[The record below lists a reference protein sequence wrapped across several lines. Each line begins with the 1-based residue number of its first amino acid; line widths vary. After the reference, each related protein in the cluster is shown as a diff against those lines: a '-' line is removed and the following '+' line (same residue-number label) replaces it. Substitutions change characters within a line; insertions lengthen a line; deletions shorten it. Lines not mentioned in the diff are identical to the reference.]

1 MTTAGFAPRD
11 ARDRSARRLV
21 VVGSGVAGL
30 FGAISAAE
38 AGAAVV
44 LLTKARLGDSNSML
58 AQGGFAAVLP
68 AGQCAPGDSVAS
80 HAADTMTAGAGLGTQ
95 AAVDVMVGRAASAV
109 DALLA
114 HGVAFDR
121 ADDGRLALGLE
132 AAHAFPRILHSGGD
146 ASGAGITRALIVRLR
161 GLQAEGRVEVIE
173 RATATELVLDCGAVA
188 GVEYVADGCSQSAS
202 GDSRAWGPAASVR
215 RRVAADA
222 VLLATGGAG
231 QLFAQTTN
239 PAVATGDGVALAFRA
254 GAVLRDLEFYQ
265 FHPTALQ
272 VRAAD
277 GTLRSSLVSEA
288 VRGEGAVIRDAS
300 GRRFVADYHPLGELA
315 PRDAVSRALA
325 LHRRA
330 GGGQAY
336 LDATGL
342 EKVRG
347 AGFLARRFPGLDAM
361 TRAAGF
367 DWRREPLPI
376 GPAAHYWMGGV
387 ATDLDGATSV
397 PGLYAAGEVACTGVH
412 GANRLASNSLLE
424 GVVFAARA
432 VEHFMGG
439 QSGSGQLDLL
449 GQSGSSGSGELGWAQ
464 SGSGQRNSAQRNSG
478 QHGWAGPA
486 PRAGEPLSLPAE
498 ADAAAE
504 PVARGELAARME
516 ADAGVLRDATG
527 LARAARALA
536 GWRPGPE
543 NGDAD
548 PETANLLTVARL
560 LVAAAA
566 AREESAGAHYRL
578 DFPDRRSSEH
588 RSGELSAEAGFDVVR
603 GRVLAG
609 RNS

>member
-1 MTTAGFAPRD
+1 M
-11 ARDRSARRLV
+11 
-21 VVGSGVAGL
+21 VVGSGAAGL
-30 FGAISAAE
+30 FGAVHAAQ
-38 AGAAVV
+38 AGAGVV
-44 LLTKARLGDSNSML
+44 LLTKARLDDSNSML

-68 AGQCAPGDSVAS
+68 EGQRTPGDSVDS
-80 HAADTMTAGAGLGTQ
+80 HVADTIAAGAGLGSRE
-95 AAVDVMVGRAASAV
+95 AVSVMCARATSAV
-109 DALLA
+109 EALLA

-121 ADDGRLALGLE
+121 DADGRLALGLE
-132 AAHAFPRILHSGGD
+132 AAHAFPRILHAGGD
-146 ASGAGITRALIVRLR
+146 ASGAGITRALIARLR
-161 GLQAEGRVEVIE
+161 ELEAEGRVEVME
-173 RATATELVLDCGAVA
+173 GALATELVLDCGAVA
-188 GVEYVADGCSQSAS
+188 GVEYVAARDGL
-202 GDSRAWGPAASVR
+202 GDGGR

-239 PAVATGDGVALAFRA
+239 PTVATGDGVALAFRA

-272 VRAAD
+272 VAGPD
-277 GTLRSSLVSEA
+277 GTLRSSLISEA

-325 LHRRA
+325 LQRRA

-336 LDATGL
+336 LDATEL
-342 EKVRG
+342 EAVRG
-347 AGFLARRFPGLDAM
+347 RGFLARRFPGLDAM

-397 PGLYAAGEVACTGVH
+397 PGLYAAGEVACAGVH

-432 VEHFMGG
+432 VEHLVPG
-439 QSGSGQLDLL
+439 
-449 GQSGSSGSGELGWAQ
+449 
-464 SGSGQRNSAQRNSG
+464 RT
-478 QHGWAGPA
+478 GWAGPA
-486 PRAGEPLSLPAE
+486 PRTGVLGL
-498 ADAAAE
+498 AAE
-504 PVARGELAARME
+504 PEEPARPVGRTELAACME
-516 ADAGVLRDATG
+516 ADAGVLRDAAG

-536 GWRPGPE
+536 GWRPGP
-543 NGDAD
+543 GTAD
-548 PETANLLTVARL
+548 LGTADLGTANLLLAGRL

-566 AREESAGAHYRL
+566 AREESVGAHYRL
-578 DFPDRRSSEH
+578 DFPDRRLEQS
-588 RSGELSAEAGFDVVR
+588 RGAVSAEAGFDVVR
-603 GRVLAG
+603 EPALAG
-609 RNS
+609 RTV

>member
-80 HAADTMTAGAGLGTQ
+80 HATDTMTAGGGLGTQ

-146 ASGAGITRALIVRLR
+146 ASGAGITSALIARLR

-188 GVEYVADGCSQSAS
+188 GVEYVPGGCAQSAS
-202 GDSRAWGPAASVR
+202 GDSPDWGPARGSAVSVR

-300 GRRFVADYHPLGELA
+300 GRRFVVDYHPLGELA

-342 EKVRG
+342 EEVRG

-432 VEHFMGG
+432 VEHLMGG
-439 QSGSGQLDLL
+439 QSGSGQ
-449 GQSGSSGSGELGWAQ
+449 
-464 SGSGQRNSAQRNSG
+464 R
-478 QHGWAGPA
+478 GWAGPA
-486 PRAGEPLSLPAE
+486 PRAGEPLSLAAE
-498 ADAAAE
+498 ADAAAR
-504 PVARGELAARME
+504 PVARAELAARME

-578 DFPDRRSSEH
+578 DFPDRRSREH